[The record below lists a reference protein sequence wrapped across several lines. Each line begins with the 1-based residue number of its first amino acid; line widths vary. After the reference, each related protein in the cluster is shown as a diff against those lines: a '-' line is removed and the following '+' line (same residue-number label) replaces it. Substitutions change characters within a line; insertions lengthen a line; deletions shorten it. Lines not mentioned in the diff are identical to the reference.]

1 MTLTSGRASSRSTKR
16 TSSFGARLIAALTA
30 IFCCTM
36 TMAVMIACT
45 SDNDNNLAPGVDKKI
60 VGNWFSDVSGKTYA
74 KWNYGKTWQNTEF
87 KTDGTGSTR
96 IYYTMDDNAIGCE
109 KIDFTYT
116 ASADGVLT
124 MTPTDRDVMTAQWQV
139 VGDELRFGDGNDID
153 LSFKKTTSDMAAKFD
168 TWSKT
173 DGMID
178 VPQPAKYTMFV
189 YGNAG
194 GRMDNIIEDG
204 FWETTKK
211 FLTDHN
217 NVRVVCMYKYGKD
230 EPDAGN
236 PFKGKYAKP
245 GDIVWL
251 ELTSKTDLNKIKEQG
266 LQAIGM
272 GEEAKQLKIC
282 NPNTMRMF
290 LEFSSLQCP
299 AEDYV
304 MGIWGHGSAFDP
316 MLDVPGKYEIKALTR
331 GVMSDEWVDGEWMD
345 MYQMYD
351 AMKAAGIDHF
361 NTLMFHNCYM
371 GNIET
376 LTQAHSFADY
386 IFASAHALSS
396 NGELMTEFV
405 RGLVETGDPVKAGG
419 LMFERCTPKWQNSYL
434 DEAEGMIANGDY
446 KMIRT
451 DKFEPI
457 VDAAKQLCDRLLTLY
472 PTQKEAIDRA
482 TKSVYRV
489 EGIRDE
495 GNMKYEWEK
504 PFFDIAN
511 YAQLLAK
518 ETGDAELKTISA
530 TLDNAFKEAFIHY
543 RDVNYSKEHLD
554 HYTLSVCLLNHKY
567 YTHDYKT
574 RMPELGALNNYN
586 EGYEKCD
593 FHKLT
598 GWGKWLDTN
607 EQDLGNNPQKGG
619 GDIIL

>member
-1 MTLTSGRASSRSTKR
+1 M
-16 TSSFGARLIAALTA
+16 
-30 IFCCTM
+30 
-36 TMAVMIACT
+36 
-45 SDNDNNLAPGVDKKI
+45 
-60 VGNWFSDVSGKTYA
+60 TYA

-87 KTDGTGSTR
+87 KADGTGTTR
-96 IYYTMDDNAIGCE
+96 IYYLVGDKAIGCE
-109 KIDFTYT
+109 KIDFSYT
-116 ASADGVLT
+116 ATADGVLT
-124 MTPTDRDVMTAQWQV
+124 MTPTDRDVMTAKWQV
-139 VGDELRFGDGNDID
+139 VGDELHFGDGNDID
-153 LSFKKTTSDMAAKFD
+153 LSFKKTTSDMVAKFD

-173 DGMID
+173 KGMIN

-211 FLTDHN
+211 ILTDHN

-245 GDIVWL
+245 GDNVWF
-251 ELTSKTDLNKIKEQG
+251 ELTDKTDLNKIKEGG

-282 NPNTMRMF
+282 NPNTMRLF
-290 LEFSSLQCP
+290 LEFSSLHCP

-304 MGIWGHGSAFDP
+304 MGIWGHGSGFDA
-316 MLDVPGKYEIKALTR
+316 MNDVPGKYEIKNLSR
-331 GVMSDEWVDGEWMD
+331 GVMTDEWVDGEWMD
-345 MYQMYD
+345 MYQMND

-376 LTQAHSFADY
+376 LTQAYKFADY
-386 IFASAHALSS
+386 IFASAHVLSS

-405 RGLVETGDPVKAGG
+405 RGLVETGDPVQAGG
-419 LMFERCTPKWQNSYL
+419 LMFERCTPVWQNSYV
-434 DEAEGMIANGDY
+434 DEKEGICWNGDY

-451 DKFEPI
+451 DKFEAI
-457 VDAAKQLCDRLLTLY
+457 IDAAKQLCDRLLELY
-472 PTQKEAIDRA
+472 PTEKEAIDRA

-489 EGIRDE
+489 EPIDE
-495 GNMKYEWEK
+495 YKNEFLT

-518 ETGDAELKTISA
+518 ETDDVELKNISA
-530 TLDNAFKEAFIHY
+530 TLDNAFKEAFVHY
-543 RDVNYSKEHLD
+543 RDVNNSKEHLD
-554 HYTLSVCLLNHKY
+554 HYTLSVCLLRQLF
-567 YTHDYKT
+567 YTFDYKT
-574 RMPELGALNNYN
+574 NAPQLKTLNNYN

-598 GWGKWLDTN
+598 GWGKWLNTN
-607 EQDLGNNPQKGG
+607 EQALDSNPQKGG
-619 GDIIL
+619 GGKLDK